1 MHATFVMPR
10 YLEHVDTLS
19 THVDIIIIKWENNL
33 YPDNGAA
40 NWSLI
45 QYIYWTGLECLAGK

>member
-19 THVDIIIIKWENNL
+19 THVHIIIKWENNL